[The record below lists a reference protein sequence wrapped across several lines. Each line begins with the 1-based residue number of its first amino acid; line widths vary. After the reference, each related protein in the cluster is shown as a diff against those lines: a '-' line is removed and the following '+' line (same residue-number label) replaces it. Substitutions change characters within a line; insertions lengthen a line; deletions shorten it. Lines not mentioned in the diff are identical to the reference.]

1 MLELAEERPFEPVP
15 REGHELGGLPLQH
28 HALRRQGGDAEALLG
43 VRERQQSNPGQ
54 QTCGESGVEV
64 ENDFFSR
71 LIQETTFKPTNL
83 FAERS

>member
-64 ENDFFSR
+64 ENDCFSR
-71 LIQETTFKPTNL
+71 LIQETTCKPTNL

>member
-1 MLELAEERPFEPVP
+1 MLELAEERPIEPVP

-64 ENDFFSR
+64 ENDFFY
-71 LIQETTFKPTNL
+71 LL
-83 FAERS
+83 FCLFYRQ